1 MALLAAPAF
10 AQNDEW
16 EQVPSDSGQGAA
28 TEGGGTAKA
37 SAGDKSAMACA
48 MVGALVRQTAKL
60 RDQGVT
66 EESQLASIDK
76 PGGKLY
82 QLTIGNMLSADT
94 AGTLR
99 AGIHREITYVYE
111 HREMTP
117 AQLGDRAR
125 QACGNRRGE
134 SICPDVFL
142 AGSGSFAPARAAY
155 CHLSLDT
162 APRCKGAAPDDALSL
177 VFLDDG
183 LFGLRMRKAK
193 EVLVASRGV
202 LAKK

>member
-1 MALLAAPAF
+1 MRATAIAIAGLALALLTTQAF
-10 AQNDEW
+10 AQSDEW
-16 EQVPSDSGQGAA
+16 EQVPSDSGQGAV
-28 TEGGGTAKA
+28 EGGGTAKA

-60 RDQGVT
+60 RDQGVS

-99 AGIHREITYVYE
+99 AGIHREIAYVYE

-125 QACGNRRGE
+125 QTCGNPE
-134 SICPDVFL
+134 SSIPPP
-142 AGSGSFAPARAAY
+142 G
-155 CHLSLDT
+155 
-162 APRCKGAAPDDALSL
+162 
-177 VFLDDG
+177 
-183 LFGLRMRKAK
+183 
-193 EVLVASRGV
+193 
-202 LAKK
+202 

>member
-1 MALLAAPAF
+1 MRATAIAIAGLALALLAAPAF

-16 EQVPSDSGQGAA
+16 EQVPSDSGQGGA

-99 AGIHREITYVYE
+99 AGIHREIAYVYE

-117 AQLGDRAR
+117 AQLSDRAR
-125 QACGNRRGE
+125 QTCGNPE
-134 SICPDVFL
+134 SSIPPP
-142 AGSGSFAPARAAY
+142 G
-155 CHLSLDT
+155 
-162 APRCKGAAPDDALSL
+162 
-177 VFLDDG
+177 
-183 LFGLRMRKAK
+183 
-193 EVLVASRGV
+193 
-202 LAKK
+202 

>member
-1 MALLAAPAF
+1 MRVRAIGIAGLALALLATQAF
-10 AQNDEW
+10 AQSDQW
-16 EQVPSDSGQGAA
+16 EQVPSDSRQGAA
-28 TEGGGTAKA
+28 TQSGGTARA
-37 SAGDKSAMACA
+37 TAGDKSAIACA

-82 QLTIGNMLSADT
+82 QLTMGNMLSADT

-99 AGIHREITYVYE
+99 AGIHREIAYVYE

-125 QACGNRRGE
+125 QTCGNPE
-134 SICPDVFL
+134 SSIPP
-142 AGSGSFAPARAAY
+142 G
-155 CHLSLDT
+155 
-162 APRCKGAAPDDALSL
+162 
-177 VFLDDG
+177 
-183 LFGLRMRKAK
+183 
-193 EVLVASRGV
+193 
-202 LAKK
+202 